1 MPEVLSLVELLAQLG
16 GAELALRRENA
27 LIAVAVLSLPGGR
40 QVLFVERT
48 YRPGI
53 GVVLDP
59 TPEEIEI
66 ARSGELWQ
74 LWNSERSALLASAV

>member
-16 GAELALRRENA
+16 GAELVLRRENA
-27 LIAVAVLSLPGGR
+27 LLAVAVLALPEGR

-53 GVVLDP
+53 GAILDP
-59 TPEEIEI
+59 TPEEIET
-66 ARSGELWQ
+66 ARSGSLWD
-74 LWNSERSALLASAV
+74 LWNSERSSLLVSAV